1 MQNNII
7 HFIVVHDPTLINHFE
22 STNKYKVLS
31 NYKYLLVGKHKLDY
45 RNDKIIQCELLDNNI
60 EYYKYYLAYTAWYAL
75 ANNPEIIGDYKYITL
90 LEYDANIRYLDKIDL
105 MYSTIISENCSLY
118 GMHDLPVDVGFLDRK
133 SIFSD
138 KLIKYFINCGLTEIK
153 PNNKSWIVSNNV
165 CFKKEFL
172 LEYFNDELTKNLF
185 KFFNN
190 DRMSGHFLERYL
202 SAYCFIK
209 DIKFSFVDPCCFE
222 HMALDS
228 HDTQGRKGEYEKFRE
243 TNNI

>member
-7 HFIVVHDPTLINHFE
+7 HFIVVHDPTLIQYFE
-22 STNKYKVLS
+22 SIGKYKVLT

-45 RNDKIIQCELLDNNI
+45 RNEIIIQCELLDNNI
-60 EYYKYYLAYTAWYAL
+60 EYHKYYLAYTAWYAL
-75 ANNPEIIGDYKYITL
+75 ANNPEIIGEYKYVTL
-90 LEYDANIRYLDKIDL
+90 LEYDTDIRYVDEINF
-105 MYSTIISENCSLY
+105 MYSNILSKDMQLY
-118 GMHDLPVDVGFLDRK
+118 GMHDLPINVGFLDR
-133 SIFSD
+133 SVFND
-138 KLIKYFINCGLTEIK
+138 KLIKYFIKSGHAEIT
-153 PNNKSWIVSNNV
+153 PNNKTWIVSNNV

-172 LEYFNDELTKNLF
+172 LEYFNDELTKNLLTIL
-185 KFFNN
+185 NN

-209 DIKFSFVDPCCFE
+209 GIKYGFIDPCCFE